1 MIKIF
6 DNFLSKSYHQE
17 LMSLM
22 NGSDFDW
29 YFNSNI
35 SYTNQDRN
43 KLQEFG
49 FTHTFWD
56 SNGIRNTNVALFWK
70 PGLLQI
76 MDAIN
81 SSIIIRSRADM
92 TTNVPKSFFHDPH
105 VDYCFPH
112 LSVVYYVNDSDGD
125 TILYD
130 KKHNDEKAS
139 IPTNLKIK
147 KRVSP
152 KANRFVAFEG
162 NIVHTG
168 CSPVK
173 HKNRI
178 IINSNFGVKND

>member
-1 MIKIF
+1 
-6 DNFLSKSYHQE
+6 
-17 LMSLM
+17 MSLM

-125 TILYD
+125 TFFFD
-130 KKHNDEKAS
+130 DENKL
-139 IPTNLKIK
+139 I

-152 KANRFVAFEG
+152 RDGRAVMFDSNISHAGSNPIHRNIRMVVNFVL
-162 NIVHTG
+162 
-168 CSPVK
+168 
-173 HKNRI
+173 
-178 IINSNFGVKND
+178 